1 MKSISFK
8 LSVIFVLVLG
18 MVSNLGAAQQWE
30 DSLYKLASP
39 YKRVLNKY
47 TKMGAKYSIGNLTTI
62 YKAFATYHSP
72 EFIKAVDKQFTK
84 LYPDGS
90 SNFAQVLKVGLEEPG
105 QAEFFIALYTRDS
118 GLRKLNGKKTLWNLS
133 LIAGEE
139 VIRPTTVDEVDL
151 TTFHYK
157 FYPYLT
163 KKWFQAYR
171 VIFPFNAQK
180 SLQKEITLELSSVR
194 GTERMN
200 FPLN

>member
-8 LSVIFVLVLG
+8 IIITFVLVLG
-18 MVSNLGAAQQWE
+18 IMPSLGAAEKWE

-39 YKRVLNKY
+39 YKRILNKY
-47 TKMGAKYSIGNLTTI
+47 TKMGAKYSIGDLTTI

-72 EFIKAVDKQFTK
+72 QFLKAVDKQFTK
-84 LYPDGS
+84 LYPDGP
-90 SNFAQVLKVGLEEPG
+90 SNFSEVLKIGMEQPG
-105 QAEFFIALYTRDS
+105 QTEFFIALYARDR
-118 GLRKLNGKKTLWNLS
+118 GLRKMSGKKTLWNLS

-139 VIRPTTVDEVDL
+139 VIQPTTIDEIDL

-163 KKWFQAYR
+163 KKWYQGYR
-171 VIFPFNAQK
+171 VTFPFNAQK
-180 SLQKEITLELSSVR
+180 SPQKEITLELSSVR
-194 GTERMN
+194 GTERMK